1 MKDKIKF
8 PWRYLEQF
16 FLGNLDF
23 NIALDKTIDEFDR
36 RIYEHIERY
45 GIDEKIE

>member
-1 MKDKIKF
+1 MEDKIVF
-8 PWRYLEQF
+8 PGQYLEQY

-23 NIALDKTIDEFDR
+23 NTALNKTIDEFDR

-45 GIDEKIE
+45 GINEEIE